1 MREGILIL
9 KWVINSGS
17 ISKKG
22 IFTRIFII
30 LHIINQTNINY
41 TIMKTKSILTLISL
55 LFFLTSITAFA
66 QKTDFSGEWKIN
78 KEKSPLGESQLFLSR
93 IKIQLKADSLLTTR
107 VYENVNGEEYPFD
120 ENLSLDGK
128 EGKIVI
134 FEMPRKSTATRSDNN
149 STILINSTTTFNG
162 NNGQEDMVAKE
173 SWKVQ
178 GEGQVLALEFSNTMS
193 GNETK
198 GTYFYDKAK

>member
-1 MREGILIL
+1 
-9 KWVINSGS
+9 
-17 ISKKG
+17 
-22 IFTRIFII
+22 
-30 LHIINQTNINY
+30 
-41 TIMKTKSILTLISL
+41 MKTKSIITLISL
-55 LFFLTSITAFA
+55 LFFLTSITAFS
-66 QKTDFSGEWKIN
+66 QKTDFTGEWKIN
-78 KEKSPLGESQLFLSR
+78 KEKSLLGENQLFLSR

-107 VYENVNGEEYPFD
+107 VYENGNGEEYPFD
-120 ENLSLDGK
+120 ENLALDGK

-149 STILINSTTTFNG
+149 ATILINSATTFTG

-178 GEGQVLALEFSNTMS
+178 NEGQVLALEFSNTMS

-198 GTYFYDKAK
+198 GTYFYDKVK

>member
-1 MREGILIL
+1 
-9 KWVINSGS
+9 
-17 ISKKG
+17 
-22 IFTRIFII
+22 
-30 LHIINQTNINY
+30 
-41 TIMKTKSILTLISL
+41 MKTKSILSLISL

-78 KEKSPLGESQLFLSR
+78 KEKSLLSDSQLFLSR

-107 VYENVNGEEYPFD
+107 VYENANGEEYPFD

-149 STILINSTTTFNG
+149 TAILINSSTTFNG
-162 NNGQEDMVAKE
+162 NNGQEDMVASE

-178 GEGQVLALEFSNTMS
+178 SEGNILALEF
-193 GNETK
+193 
-198 GTYFYDKAK
+198 

>member
-1 MREGILIL
+1 M
-9 KWVINSGS
+9 
-17 ISKKG
+17 
-22 IFTRIFII
+22 
-30 LHIINQTNINY
+30 
-41 TIMKTKSILTLISL
+41 IMKTKSILTLISL
-55 LFFLTSITAFA
+55 LIFLTSITTFA

-78 KEKSPLGESQLFLSR
+78 KEKSLLGESQLFLSR
-93 IKIQLKADSLLTTR
+93 IKMQLKADSLLTTR

-128 EGKIVI
+128 ERNIVI

-149 STILINSTTTFNG
+149 ATILINSTTTFNG
-162 NNGQEDMVAKE
+162 NNGQEDMIAKE

-178 GEGQVLALEFSNTMS
+178 GEGQILALEFSNKMS

-198 GTYFYDKAK
+198 GTYFYDKVK